1 MTTIST
7 ALSWVKGKCVD
18 CKKKEEKE
26 SGKGGKA
33 EEMVEREVKASIY
46 MGDVFLIINRINK

>member
-1 MTTIST
+1 MTIIST

-26 SGKGGKA
+26 GGKGGRA
-33 EEMVEREVKASIY
+33 EEMMEREVKASIY
-46 MGDVFLIINRINK
+46 MGDVFLIVNK